1 MRGKELT
8 RPTNDLSLIFWH
20 IRTTRN
26 TNARRSWQR
35 RARLVLAKRLDL
47 SDKDRHE
54 IMCTWSR
61 GDSHM
66 VASEAMA
73 KLLAAQINSDFQNVS
88 PRLFKRFKNDG
99 KKLMATKKPE
109 QIRLEY
115 GDAANDAIGCIPH
128 TPRRLQ
134 RPCIHGLAACR
145 AGLLTQSRQRSYP
158 PRPVHA
164 QGDSDIQRAL
174 NDGNHYHQPG
184 PLLPTRPPI
193 SKHKLSWQ
201 EFYAYTLPSQL
212 NTALLATKS
221 VATLDWSVSN
231 NALHR
236 KYTVVKR

>member
-8 RPTNDLSLIFWH
+8 RPTNDLGLIFWH

-47 SDKDRHE
+47 TDKDRHE

-66 VASEAMA
+66 MASEAMA
-73 KLLAAQINSDFQNVS
+73 KLLNNPINSNYQHK
-88 PRLFKRFKNDG
+88 PPTLRARFEAGGQKPT
-99 KKLMATKKPE
+99 ATKKPE
-109 QIRLEY
+109 QIRLDY

-158 PRPVHA
+158 PHPVHA
-164 QGDSDIQRAL
+164 QGDSDIQL
-174 NDGNHYHQPG
+174 SLSDGNHYHQPG
-184 PLLPTRPPI
+184 PLLPTRSTLAKYKPLKPTN
-193 SKHKLSWQ
+193 
-201 EFYAYTLPSQL
+201 YAYTLSIKLPQ
-212 NTALLATKS
+212 N
-221 VATLDWSVSN
+221 
-231 NALHR
+231 
-236 KYTVVKR
+236 